1 MKKIF
6 YVSLALVLSLPA
18 MAQETYENANI
29 ATQDLNGT
37 ARYVGMGGAMD
48 ALGADLSTISSNPA
62 GIGLFRRSSVA
73 ISGGFVSQ
81 QDAKKFDYGST
92 SHMSFDQVGFVYNAS
107 SGRSYIN
114 VGFNYHKSRDFNY
127 ILKAS
132 NSLRGASQNKL
143 SFLKQADEFFY
154 PMGSIEKGINGYD
167 SRGND
172 ASTFSQ
178 VDYLYYNALLTDEIE
193 EDGQTVLDFNAYDAS
208 AFNMDRAS
216 KGYIGEYDFNISGN
230 IHDRVYLGLTFGFY
244 DVHYKSYGEYSETLS
259 NGNIL
264 IGDERNI
271 TGTGFDVK
279 AGVIFRPIESS
290 PFRIGLSVSS
300 PTFYDLK
307 TENVTTLT
315 NGTPYG
321 AWDQYHS
328 SEVYD
333 FKFNTPWKFGLSLGH
348 TVGNY
353 LALGA
358 SYEFADYSAL
368 DNRIID
374 GEGYD
379 WWYDSYYETS
389 SSDKE
394 MNDNTSHSL
403 KGVSTIKLGA
413 EYKPMPELAIRV
425 GYNYVSPIYSDNGYK
440 DGTVW
445 SPGSYYASATD
456 YTNWKSTN
464 RITFGV
470 GYQIDKFN
478 IDLAYQYSAQTGD
491 FYPFESYPSSKTF
504 EHSVLKD
511 DMGNPLTMSYNN
523 VPDATEV
530 SNKRH
535 QILLTLGYRF

>member
-1 MKKIF
+1 MKRIF
-6 YVSLALVLSLPA
+6 YVSLALAMSLPA
-18 MAQETYENANI
+18 MSQETYENANI

-48 ALGADLSTISSNPA
+48 ALGADLSTMSSNPA
-62 GIGLFRRSSVA
+62 GIGLFRRSTVA
-73 ISGGFVSQ
+73 ITGGLVSQ
-81 QDAKKFDYGST
+81 QDAKKFDFGST
-92 SHMSFDQVGFVYNAS
+92 SHVSFDQVGFVYNAKT
-107 SGRSYIN
+107 GRSYIN

-132 NSLRGASQNKL
+132 NSLNGASQNKL
-143 SFLKQADEFFY
+143 SFLKQADEVFY
-154 PMGSIEKGINGYD
+154 PMGNLDKGINGYD
-167 SRGND
+167 SKGYD

-178 VDYLYYNALLTDEIE
+178 VDYLYYNALLTEEIE
-193 EDGQTVLDFNAYDAS
+193 EGGQTVLDFNPYDATS
-208 AFNMDRAS
+208 FNMDRAS
-216 KGYIGEYDFNISGN
+216 KGYIGEYDFNLSGN
-230 IHDRVYLGLTFGFY
+230 IHDRVYLGITFGFH
-244 DVHYKSYGEYSETLS
+244 DVHYKGYGEYREALS

-264 IGDERNI
+264 IGDERTI
-271 TGTGFDVK
+271 TGSGFDVK

-290 PFRIGLSVSS
+290 PFRIGLSVST

-307 TENVTTLT
+307 TENTTTLT
-315 NGTPYG
+315 NGSPYG
-321 AWDQYHS
+321 AYDQYRS
-328 SEVYD
+328 FEAYD

-348 TVGNY
+348 TVGNC

-358 SYEFADYSAL
+358 SFEYADYSAL

-394 MNDNTSHSL
+394 MNDNTSYSL

-413 EYKPMPELAIRV
+413 EYKPMPELAIRL
-425 GYNYVSPIYSDNGYK
+425 GYNYVSPIYNSNGYK

-464 RITFGV
+464 RITCGV

-478 IDLAYQYSAQTGD
+478 IDLAYQYSAQNGD
-491 FYPFESYPSSKTF
+491 FYPFEPYSSSKTF
-504 EHSVLKD
+504 VNSVT
-511 DMGNPLTMSYNN
+511 GETMSYNN
-523 VPDATEV
+523 VPGATEV

-535 QILLTLGYRF
+535 QVLLTLGYRF